1 MDLEQLMGNLPDII
15 TKLNNEATGSFK
27 DDQIFEIEFD
37 ENKEFDNQE
46 YIEYQTSNNFESDEI
61 Q

>member
-1 MDLEQLMGNLPDII
+1 MGNLPDII

-37 ENKEFDNQE
+37 ENKEFDN
-46 YIEYQTSNNFESDEI
+46 
-61 Q
+61 